1 MTRLEVCNVQCRIND
16 RVIVDDVS
24 FTAEP
29 GKLTAIVGVNG
40 VGKSTLL
47 RSIAGVRQFN
57 SGDVL
62 LDGTS
67 VTDYTPM
74 QRARLMA
81 FVGQEESPS
90 PDLLLGEMV
99 ALGRTPHRKPW
110 QVGQRSERR
119 IIRDSLALVGLD
131 HLIDRRCDHLSG
143 GERRRAVIARGL
155 AQGADLIMLDEPT
168 NHLDVR
174 HQLMLLDTLRASGR
188 TVVAT
193 IHDLGMAASHFDHV
207 VVLADGGV
215 LSAGPAR
222 EALSPSNVATAFHVV
237 AHHVTA
243 PDGSQELVCTA
254 PLPDPDREEN

>member
-1 MTRLEVCNVQCRIND
+1 MTCLDVRNVQCRIGD

-24 FTAEP
+24 FTAEA
-29 GKLTAIVGVNG
+29 GQLTAIVGVNG

-47 RSIAGVRQFN
+47 RSIAGVRKVN
-57 SGDVL
+57 AGDVL
-62 LDGTS
+62 LDGKS
-67 VTDYTPM
+67 VNQYTPM

-110 QVGQRSERR
+110 QVGQRSERA
-119 IIRDSLALVGLD
+119 IIRDALALVGLD

-143 GERRRAVIARGL
+143 GERRHAVIARGL
-155 AQGADLIMLDEPT
+155 AQGADLILLDEPT

-174 HQLMLLDTLRASGR
+174 HQLQLLETLRASGR

-193 IHDLGMAASHFDHV
+193 IHDLSMAASHFDRV

-215 LSAGPAR
+215 LATGPAE
-222 EALSPSNVATAFHVV
+222 EALSPSNVATAFHVI
-237 AHHVTA
+237 AHHVTT
-243 PDGSQELVCTA
+243 PEGSRELVCTA
-254 PLPDPDREEN
+254 ALPEPSRKEI

>member
-1 MTRLEVCNVQCRIND
+1 MTCLDVRNVQCRIGD

-24 FTAEP
+24 FTAEA
-29 GKLTAIVGVNG
+29 GQLTAIVGVNG

-47 RSIAGVRQFN
+47 RSIAGVRKVN
-57 SGDVL
+57 AGDVL
-62 LDGTS
+62 LDGKS
-67 VTDYTPM
+67 VNQYTPM

-110 QVGQRSERR
+110 QVGQRSERA
-119 IIRDSLALVGLD
+119 IIRDALALVGLD

-155 AQGADLIMLDEPT
+155 AQGADLILLDEPT

-174 HQLMLLDTLRASGR
+174 HQLQLLETLRASGR

-193 IHDLGMAASHFDHV
+193 IHDLSMAASHFDRV
-207 VVLADGGV
+207 VVLASGGV
-215 LSAGPAR
+215 LATGPAE

-237 AHHVTA
+237 AHHVTT
-243 PDGSQELVCTA
+243 PEGSRELVCTA
-254 PLPDPDREEN
+254 ALPEPSRKEI

>member
-1 MTRLEVCNVQCRIND
+1 MTRLDVRNVQCRIGD

-24 FTAEP
+24 FTAEA
-29 GKLTAIVGVNG
+29 GQLSAIVGVNG

-47 RSIAGVRQFN
+47 RSIAGVRKVN
-57 SGDVL
+57 AGDVL
-62 LDGTS
+62 LDGKS
-67 VTDYTPM
+67 VNQYTPM

-110 QVGQRSERR
+110 QVGQRSERA
-119 IIRDSLALVGLD
+119 IIRDALALVGLD

-155 AQGADLIMLDEPT
+155 AQGADLILLDEPT

-174 HQLMLLDTLRASGR
+174 HQLQLLETLRASGR

-193 IHDLGMAASHFDHV
+193 IHVSMAASHFDRV
-207 VVLADGGV
+207 VVLASGGV
-215 LSAGPAR
+215 LATGPAE
-222 EALSPSNVATAFHVV
+222 EALSSSNVATAFHVV
-237 AHHVTA
+237 AHHVTT
-243 PDGSQELVCTA
+243 PEGSRELVCTA
-254 PLPDPDREEN
+254 ALPEPSRKEI

>member
-1 MTRLEVCNVQCRIND
+1 MTRLEVRNVQCRIND
-16 RVIVDDVS
+16 RIVVDDVS
-24 FTAEP
+24 FIAEP

-143 GERRRAVIARGL
+143 GEL
-155 AQGADLIMLDEPT
+155 SLI
-168 NHLDVR
+168 H
-174 HQLMLLDTLRASGR
+174 
-188 TVVAT
+188 
-193 IHDLGMAASHFDHV
+193 I
-207 VVLADGGV
+207 
-215 LSAGPAR
+215 
-222 EALSPSNVATAFHVV
+222 
-237 AHHVTA
+237 
-243 PDGSQELVCTA
+243 
-254 PLPDPDREEN
+254 